1 MEVRIVGMVRLLVS
15 TTFSSL
21 AQRELLSGARCSFRT
36 TTTMANPNP
45 DHDMDPSGRWFT
57 RYQLGTDV
65 WREGTLHARNNP
77 DHEMYLGCGPVDS
90 RTGLNERRR
99 VLFDMESKAFSD
111 LLGRRFANLVD
122 DFPDT
127 KDGKRQRKNGRE
139 ALKLKMRHAL
149 KESDNRL
156 AAAFSLTTTTTR
168 VVSVLGVEHTEASTA
183 TATTPTEQ
191 FQMMELMSASASNMN
206 AVASILDAERVERI
220 AGQVQHKAWVDQN
233 TIGIGKAHERIDIH
247 GQRIDILER
256 TIEALMNA
264 SASNIDDVARTSASS
279 LDAERVERI
288 AGQVQHKALL
298 TDTLSE
304 LERPTKG
311 STSMVKGLQSRAH
324 N

>member
-1 MEVRIVGMVRLLVS
+1 
-15 TTFSSL
+15 
-21 AQRELLSGARCSFRT
+21 
-36 TTTMANPNP
+36 
-45 DHDMDPSGRWFT
+45 
-57 RYQLGTDV
+57 
-65 WREGTLHARNNP
+65 
-77 DHEMYLGCGPVDS
+77 
-90 RTGLNERRR
+90 
-99 VLFDMESKAFSD
+99 
-111 LLGRRFANLVD
+111 
-122 DFPDT
+122 
-127 KDGKRQRKNGRE
+127 
-139 ALKLKMRHAL
+139 MRHAL

-220 AGQVQHKAWVDQN
+220 AGQVQHKA
-233 TIGIGKAHERIDIH
+233 
-247 GQRIDILER
+247 
-256 TIEALMNA
+256 
-264 SASNIDDVARTSASS
+264 
-279 LDAERVERI
+279 
-288 AGQVQHKALL
+288 LL